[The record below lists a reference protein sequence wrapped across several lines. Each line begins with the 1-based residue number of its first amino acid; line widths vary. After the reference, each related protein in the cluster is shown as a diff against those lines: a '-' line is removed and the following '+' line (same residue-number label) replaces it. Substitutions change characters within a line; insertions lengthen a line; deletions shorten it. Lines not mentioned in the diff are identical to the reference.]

1 MKSKNSKQHELKFGA
16 KKRRVIRAESE
27 ETQDCVRE
35 RLAHA
40 VFSQEEADE
49 IGSVPSALSEPRGAV
64 HWCDNRSSEKA
75 LGYTQTASMVTE
87 EGGQARTNNMCIP
100 CYNELLV
107 RLGKKPL
114 KVAEWTEIVERK
126 AHRGWLWKFFVIEQ
140 FLR

>member
-16 KKRRVIRAESE
+16 KKRRVIRVGSE

-40 VFSQEEADE
+40 VVSQEDADE

-64 HWCDNRSSEKA
+64 HWCDNRCSEKA
-75 LGYTQTASMVTE
+75 LGHTQTASMVTE
-87 EGGQARTNNMCIP
+87 EVGEARTNNMCRP
-100 CYNELLV
+100 CNKELPV
-107 RLGKKPL
+107 RLGKKAL
-114 KVAEWTEIVERK
+114 KVAEWREVVERK
-126 AHRGWLWKFFVIEQ
+126 VHRGRLWKFFVSEQ

>member
-1 MKSKNSKQHELKFGA
+1 MI
-16 KKRRVIRAESE
+16 RVESE

-64 HWCDNRSSEKA
+64 HWCDNRCSEKA
-75 LGYTQTASMVTE
+75 LGYTRTASMVTE
-87 EGGQARTNNMCIP
+87 EGGQARTNNVGRP

-114 KVAEWTEIVERK
+114 KVAEWREIVERK
-126 AHRGWLWKFFVIEQ
+126 AHRGWL
-140 FLR
+140 